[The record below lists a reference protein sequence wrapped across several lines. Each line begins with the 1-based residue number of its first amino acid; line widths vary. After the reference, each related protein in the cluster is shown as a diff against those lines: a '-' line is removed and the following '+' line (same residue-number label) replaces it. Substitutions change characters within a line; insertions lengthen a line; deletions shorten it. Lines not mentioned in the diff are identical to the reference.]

1 MHRKLLPLALM
12 YADSQGTIEGR
23 TRLQKMVFLLEQELK
38 EQPERPIDGDGYN
51 FIPYDYGPFSRSLY
65 DDIDWM
71 SEEGLVNDSKEEM
84 EDGQVK
90 YNYEITEQGKEFV
103 ENQLPT
109 QEGQL
114 ISELARNIEGEYNDV
129 LLSNLIEEVYS
140 EYPEYAENSVW

>member
-12 YADSQGTIEGR
+12 YADNQGTIEGR

-38 EQPERPIDGDGYN
+38 EQPKKSIDGDNYN
-51 FIPYDYGPFSRSLY
+51 FIPYDYGPFSKSLY

-71 SEEGLVNDSKEEM
+71 SDEGLVNDSKEEM

-114 ISELARNIEGEYNDV
+114 IFELARNIEGKYNDV
-129 LLSNLIEEVYS
+129 LLSNLIEHVYS
-140 EYPEYAENSVW
+140 EYPKYAENSVW